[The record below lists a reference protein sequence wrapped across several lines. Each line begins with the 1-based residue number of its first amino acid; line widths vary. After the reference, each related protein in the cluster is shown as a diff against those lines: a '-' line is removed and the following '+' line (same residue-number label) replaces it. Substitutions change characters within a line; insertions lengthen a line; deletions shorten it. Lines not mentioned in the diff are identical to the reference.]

1 MDAEMGP
8 DGALYVLEWGVQED
22 RFSTNNPDA
31 KLVRIDFVGN
41 LPPLLGDFNH
51 DGTVGAADY
60 TLWRNSLGQTG
71 LASFTAAD
79 ANGDGR
85 VTAADYNIWKSHF
98 GESLPGFNGDSGG
111 ASLAVPA
118 AVEAP
123 AAVTAEDMPAGAF
136 ALAVDRALAAP
147 DRSAHAKATAA
158 RHVQV
163 LAVSRFAARDNAL
176 AAWWE
181 SSRRTEQRRGRESS
195 SFDSTGTDESTQS
208 WQAALKEVFCR
219 LADRRLV

>member
-1 MDAEMGP
+1 
-8 DGALYVLEWGVQED
+8 
-22 RFSTNNPDA
+22 
-31 KLVRIDFVGN
+31 LVRIDFVGN

-60 TLWRNSLGQTG
+60 TLWRNSLDQTG

-98 GESLPGFNGDSGG
+98 GESLPGFNGGSGG

-123 AAVTAEDMPAGAF
+123 AAVAAEDMPAGAF

-208 WQAALKEVFCR
+208 WQAALNELFCR